1 MSGLWIFGL
10 IVVSLLYALIV
21 LRLRQDWAQLE
32 MTGNRDVDVSIV
44 IAPRNEEKNL
54 ATLFRSLERLEYPR
68 ERFEVILVD
77 DHSEDGSHALCEDF
91 AKKSAMNVKVLQLT
105 GRLSGKKN
113 ALEHGIKASSYDYIL
128 VTDADC
134 EVVPKWITAM
144 QPAGDWD
151 FVSGPVMYKKG
162 SSWFSPL
169 LQLDLAALIA
179 LGGSRIRRGQPVL
192 ANGANMMFS
201 KKAFDKVGGYS
212 GNLHIASG
220 DDVFLMKSIAA
231 KGGKVA
237 FQKSKDAL
245 VQTNHPESW
254 TDLVVQRMRW
264 ARKTQ
269 MNITSREMN
278 VPFLLVLC
286 YLFYTLF
293 VVYTVFNP
301 YQAFIP
307 AVITFLFKYLVDL
320 LFFGR
325 ILKFFKRGHLL
336 SQLWY
341 IELLHPMITIYLAL
355 RSLKGSFEWKG
366 RRYDHG

>member
-10 IVVSLLYALIV
+10 IVVSLLYAAIV
-21 LRLRQDWAQLE
+21 LRVRRDWAKLE

-44 IAPRNEEKNL
+44 IALRNEAKNL
-54 ATLFRSLERLEYPR
+54 PLLFRSLERLEYPR

-77 DHSEDGSHALCEDF
+77 DHSDDNSHVLCEDF
-91 AKKSAMNVKVLQLT
+91 SNKTSLNIQVLQLE

-113 ALEHGIKASSYDYIL
+113 ALEHGIKSSKFDFIL

-134 EVVPKWITAM
+134 EVPQNWITAM
-144 QPAGDWD
+144 QPSGDWD

-201 KKAFDKVGGYS
+201 KEAFDKVGGYS

-231 KGGKVA
+231 KGGKVV
-237 FQKSKDAL
+237 FQRAKDAL

-254 TDLVVQRMRW
+254 SDLVLQRMRW

-293 VVYTVFNP
+293 VVYIVFNP
-301 YQAFIP
+301 YAAFIP
-307 AVITFLFKYLVDL
+307 AVLTFLFKYIIDL

-325 ILKFFKRGHLL
+325 VLHFFKRRSLL

-341 IELLHPMITIYLAL
+341 IEIIHPLITIYLAL